1 MDKRIAPTV
10 VVIVLVF
17 LILVQAGAVVFALTK
32 EGLGTFWIITIILI
46 PLLIIAALIGV
57 YIERIR
63 EIDEQ
68 EKDDLT
74 RY

>member
-1 MDKRIAPTV
+1 MDKRIAPTI
-10 VVIVLVF
+10 VVIVLIFFIV
-17 LILVQAGAVVFALTK
+17 IQAGAVVYALTK
-32 EGLGTFWIITIILI
+32 EGLGTFWIVTIILI
-46 PLLIIAALIGV
+46 PLLIIAVLIGV

-63 EIDEQ
+63 EIDEE